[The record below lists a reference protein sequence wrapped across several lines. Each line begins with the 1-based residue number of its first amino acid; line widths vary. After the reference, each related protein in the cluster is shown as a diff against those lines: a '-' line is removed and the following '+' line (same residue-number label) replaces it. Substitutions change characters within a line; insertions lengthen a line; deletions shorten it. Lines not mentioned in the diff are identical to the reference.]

1 MKCILLA
8 AGRGTRISNMIDNVP
23 KCTLDVGGTP
33 LIRRTI
39 LMLEE
44 LNVEPIVCVG
54 YRQDVVRKAIEGTS
68 AKVIFN
74 PFYDITNSIASLWFA
89 QDELDDDLIVMNADV
104 FLEKETFEDII
115 GDKRDVVMA
124 IDKTRI
130 LHGDYFFGLD
140 KNDCIVKY
148 GKELTVEERDCEYV
162 GLAKLRQEFLP
173 TFNKKLIEMID
184 VQKHDCWWEDVL
196 YQLADKGVDIH
207 TLDIS
212 KNFWRE
218 VDYYD
223 DYEMILEYI
232 SKKSAEG

>member
-23 KCTLDVGGTP
+23 KCTLPVGDTP

-54 YRQDVVRKAIEGTS
+54 YQQGTVKMAIEGTN
-68 AKVIFN
+68 AKTIYN
-74 PFYDITNSIASLWFA
+74 PFYDVTNSIASLWFA

-104 FLEKETFEDII
+104 FLEQEALEEVIN
-115 GDKRDVVMA
+115 DKRKAVMA
-124 IDKTRI
+124 IDKTKV
-130 LHGDYFFGLD
+130 LHGDYFFGLNED
-140 KNDCIVKY
+140 DCIIKY
-148 GKELTVEERDCEYV
+148 GKELSVEDRDCEYV
-162 GLAKLRQEFLP
+162 GLAKIRKEFLP
-173 TFNKKLIEMID
+173 TFKEELLTMIGE
-184 VQKHDCWWEDVL
+184 QKHDRWWEDVL
-196 YQLADKGVDIH
+196 YQLSEKNIDIN

-223 DYEMILEYI
+223 DYEMILDYI
-232 SKKSAEG
+232 AKDSN